1 MTHGERTR
9 AACLKSAFE
18 DQGDNYAFQAWHM
31 GDAIKVAI
39 RQIEQGFTGF
49 ALDTLKPLRKGWGL

>member
-18 DQGDNYAFQAWHM
+18 DQGDNYAFQAGYM

-49 ALDTLKPLRKGWGL
+49 ALDTLKTAQERMGL